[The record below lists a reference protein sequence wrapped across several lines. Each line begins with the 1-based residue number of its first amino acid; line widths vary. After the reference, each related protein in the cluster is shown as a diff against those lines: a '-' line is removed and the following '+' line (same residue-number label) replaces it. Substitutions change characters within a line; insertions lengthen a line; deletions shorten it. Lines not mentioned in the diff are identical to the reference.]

1 MDVRRQTIAAKPSV
15 DDAHVGAARRFNRFY
30 TRQIGVLRRN
40 FLGSPYS
47 LAEARVLYE
56 IERGKG
62 AATASDIGRAL
73 DLDAGYLSRVLRAFE
88 KRGLIRRTASP
99 HDARQ
104 SHLALTAR
112 GRQAYAPLERRSQH
126 DIGAMLR
133 RLSPHDRS
141 RLIGAM
147 NTIQMLLG
155 DESGN
160 ESQAAQAPG
169 QSYVLRAPRPGDFGW
184 IVKRHAELYAQEY
197 GWVEPFEGVCAQI
210 VADFANKKES
220 ASKKDSQRERCWI
233 AELNGQNVGCV
244 FLVADQAN
252 IARIR
257 LLIVDPKAR
266 GLGLG
271 ARLVD
276 ECIGF
281 ARSAGY
287 KKITL
292 WTHSVLTAA
301 RHIYQKAGFTLTSSE
316 ERVSFGKLV
325 VSEYWDL
332 NL

>member
-1 MDVRRQTIAAKPSV
+1 MDVRRQTVTAKPSV

-40 FLGSPYS
+40 FLDSPYS

-56 IERGKG
+56 IARGKG
-62 AATASDIGRAL
+62 ATTATDVGRAL
-73 DLDAGYLSRVLRAFE
+73 DLDAGYLSRVLRTFE

-112 GRQAYAPLERRSQH
+112 GRQAYGPLERRSQH
-126 DIGAMLR
+126 DIGAMLGK
-133 RLSPHDRS
+133 LAPDDQS
-141 RLIGAM
+141 RLIAAM
-147 NTIQMLLG
+147 RTIQTLLG
-155 DESGN
+155 DDADGEVQN
-160 ESQAAQAPG
+160 APAAE
-169 QSYVLRAPRPGDFGW
+169 QSCVLRAPRPGDLGW

-197 GWVEPFEGVCAQI
+197 GWIEPFEAVCAQI
-210 VADFANKKES
+210 VADFANNNDPK
-220 ASKKDSQRERCWI
+220 RERCWI
-233 AELNGQNVGCV
+233 AELDGENVGCV
-244 FLVADQAN
+244 FLVADSATV
-252 IARIR
+252 ARIR

-266 GLGLG
+266 GLKLG

-276 ECIGF
+276 ECVRF
-281 ARSAGY
+281 AREAGY

-292 WTHSVLTAA
+292 WTHSILTAA

-316 ERVSFGKLV
+316 KRVSFSKAV

-332 NL
+332 EL